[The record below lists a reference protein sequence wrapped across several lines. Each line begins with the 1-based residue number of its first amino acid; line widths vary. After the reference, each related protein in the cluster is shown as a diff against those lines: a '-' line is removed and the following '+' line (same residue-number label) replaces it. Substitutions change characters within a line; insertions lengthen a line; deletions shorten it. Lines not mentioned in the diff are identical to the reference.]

1 MPFGLCN
8 APGTFQCLMERIFC
22 DQHFQSLLLYLND
35 VIVFSSSFEPDSSS
49 DGVVSFPGAWAKSE
63 VEQVSLFQHEVS
75 YLGHITSPQG
85 VATDPGKIRA
95 VAEWQ
100 QPVNFK
106 ELSFT
111 GFAGYYRRFVENFSQ
126 LAAP

>member
-1 MPFGLCN
+1 
-8 APGTFQCLMERIFC
+8 MERIFS

-35 VIVFSSSFEPDSSS
+35 VIVFSSSFEPDSFS

-85 VATDPGKIRA
+85 VATDPGTHLCCGRTA
-95 VAEWQ
+95 ATH
-100 QPVNFK
+100 
-106 ELSFT
+106 EL
-111 GFAGYYRRFVENFSQ
+111 
-126 LAAP
+126 